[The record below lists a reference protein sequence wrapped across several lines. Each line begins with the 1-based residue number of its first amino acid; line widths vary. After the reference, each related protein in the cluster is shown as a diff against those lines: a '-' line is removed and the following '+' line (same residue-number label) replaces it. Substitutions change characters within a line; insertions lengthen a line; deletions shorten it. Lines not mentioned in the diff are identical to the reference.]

1 MIYITA
7 VHMSTGGTKHEHIAS
22 VRWTNPTT
30 RKTGQSTRPEM
41 VHWIQTDHGD
51 ARVRDR
57 AGHDVKVGVVKASP
71 PYIRTYADKVWT
83 DNLLALP
90 RY

>member
-1 MIYITA
+1 MVEITA
-7 VHMSTGGTKHEHIAS
+7 VHMVGGEGHEHIGE
-22 VRWTNPTT
+22 VKWRNPDSGA
-30 RKTGQSTRPEM
+30 TGATS
-41 VHWIQTDHGD
+41 
-51 ARVRDR
+51 R
-57 AGHDVKVGVVKASP
+57 AGMVKFIRDDNGRAYVTDGQNTVWVGVVNATP